1 MTLLKTK
8 KLGTRKYNDLVL
20 SLYNAKTAVFGTHP
34 AKPEGMD
41 TDEGDGEGSSGDIN
55 SVQKESKRLRDTAI
69 LIWKQS
75 KLQLAY
81 EVKRFGGL
89 SILKG
94 DTGVKPIPSEM
105 RRRWKK
111 KKELEEGSGIKG
123 GLIARLLRKLL
134 GKTWLKIKRLL
145 KRIVGKRGIKLV
157 RRLRRIL
164 RKWRVVGKR
173 LRRNLLKPF
182 RQTSRFIKSLP
193 GKTASLL
200 KRGAIGAWRGGKK
213 LVTTGIEGAKN
224 LGKNIW
230 KSTEKVRNQ
239 AGDFI
244 KRKKNDIGNFFQKKG
259 DQLGDFAKRN
269 KDKLFDWGKKK
280 AGEGMDLLKA
290 GKSNA
295 DKFFKNLKPKQVLKK
310 LADTPL
316 LKRLAKVAS
325 KGGARSIPVASA
337 ALAVNDIEKYRRMGG
352 VKGWI
357 GMTLASMDMA
367 GDVGT
372 LATAPAAAT
381 GVGAAVPAI
390 SQVISQIGGW
400 GLTAFELGQ
409 VLLGGDPDAGSDG
422 KKHKG
427 FLGFNDGGKVLK
439 PQLALVGEGGE
450 SEYIVPQS
458 RLGWFVAP
466 LIADVVES
474 AVEQTEKDAS
484 KIHGHIDDSSE
495 EVARSQVT
503 DRDAVGVQF
512 SWRPGKSFNASAHVK
527 GVEVASHNRET
538 WTKEGTV
545 ESTMRGLDSSI
556 HRMNYDYENPIEDR
570 ILTARKELNMVDPD
584 PEPDFTD
591 IIPTLSNTLMIAQA
605 DPQLIPV
612 PIDSG
617 GNAVSR
623 SNSFAVWGRKTEG
636 N

>member
-8 KLGTRKYNDLVL
+8 KLGTRSYNDLVL

-34 AKPEGMD
+34 PKPEGLD
-41 TDEGDGEGSSGDIN
+41 TDDGDGEESGGDVN
-55 SVQKESKRLRDTAI
+55 SIKKESKKLRDTAI
-69 LIWKQS
+69 LLWKQS
-75 KLQLAY
+75 KLQLSY
-81 EVKRFGGL
+81 ERKTFGNL
-89 SILKG
+89 SILKD
-94 DTGVKPIPSEM
+94 DTRVPAGTSEM
-105 RRRWKK
+105 RRRWQK
-111 KKELEEGSGIKG
+111 KKELENPKG
-123 GLIARLLRKLL
+123 GSWLSRLFRKIL
-134 GKTWLKIKRLL
+134 GRSWLKIKRLL

-173 LRRNLLKPF
+173 WRRNLLRPF

-193 GKTASLL
+193 SKTGKLL

-213 LVTTGIEGAKN
+213 LVTRGIEGAKN
-224 LGKNIW
+224 IGKNIW
-230 KSTEKVRNQ
+230 KRTKNVRDKAGNFINRKKNQ

-244 KRKKNDIGNFFQKKG
+244 KRKRSDIGNFFQRKG
-259 DQLGDFAKRN
+259 TQLGDFAKKN
-269 KDKLFDWGKKK
+269 KDRLFDWGKKQ
-280 AGEGMDLLKA
+280 AGEGMDLVKA
-290 GKSNA
+290 GARNTE
-295 DKFFKNLKPKQVLKK
+295 KFFKNLKPKQVLKK
-310 LADTPL
+310 LAETPL
-316 LKRLAKVAS
+316 LKRLAKVAA

-337 ALAVNDIEKYRRMGG
+337 ALAMNDIERYRRMGG

-372 LATAPAAAT
+372 LATSPAAAT

-422 KKHKG
+422 TKHKG
-427 FLGFNDGGKVLK
+427 FLGFNDGGKVIK

-458 RLGWFVAP
+458 RLGWWIAP
-466 LIADVVES
+466 LISDIVET
-474 AVEQTEKDAS
+474 AVDQTEKDAN
-484 KIHGHIDDSSE
+484 KINGQIDDSDGL
-495 EVARSQVT
+495 VADTRTLGPNTPLPSPGWGRKGGFTPTPMWQKPSPS
-503 DRDAVGVQF
+503 GGSG
-512 SWRPGKSFNASAHVK
+512 SW
-527 GVEVASHNRET
+527 
-538 WTKEGTV
+538 GT
-545 ESTMRGLDSSI
+545 SI
-556 HRMNYDYENPIEDR
+556 KLAKQDPIEDR
-570 ILTARKELNMVDPD
+570 ILTAKNELNMVDPD

-591 IIPTLSNTLMIAQA
+591 IIPTLTNTLMIAQA
-605 DPQLIPV
+605 DPQLIPIPV
-612 PIDSG
+612 GSG

>member
-41 TDEGDGEGSSGDIN
+41 TDDGDGEGSSGDIN

-427 FLGFNDGGKVLK
+427 FLGFNDGGKVVK

>member
-8 KLGTRKYNDLVL
+8 KLGTRSYNDLVL

-34 AKPEGMD
+34 PKPEGLD
-41 TDEGDGEGSSGDIN
+41 TDDGDGEGSGGDIN
-55 SVQKESKRLRDTAI
+55 SVKKESKKLRDTAI
-69 LIWKQS
+69 LLWKQS
-75 KLQLAY
+75 KLQLAH
-81 EVKRFGGL
+81 ERKTFGNL
-89 SILKG
+89 SILKD
-94 DTGVKPIPSEM
+94 DTRVPAGTPEM
-105 RRRWKK
+105 RRRWQK
-111 KKELEEGSGIKG
+111 KKELEDPKG
-123 GLIARLLRKLL
+123 GSWLSRLFRKIL
-134 GKTWLKIKRLL
+134 GKSWLKIKRLL

-173 LRRNLLKPF
+173 WRRNLLKPF

-193 GKTASLL
+193 SKTGKLL

-213 LVTTGIEGAKN
+213 LVTSGIEGAKN
-224 LGKNIW
+224 IGKNIW
-230 KSTEKVRNQ
+230 KSTEGARNQ
-239 AGDFI
+239 AGDFL
-244 KRKKNDIGNFFQKKG
+244 KRKKADIGNFFQKKG
-259 DQLGDFAKRN
+259 TELGDFAKRN
-269 KDKLFDWGKKK
+269 KDKLFDWGKKQ
-280 AGEGMDLLKA
+280 AGEGMDLVKA
-290 GKSNA
+290 GARNTE
-295 DKFFKNLKPKQVLKK
+295 KFFKNLKPKQVLKK
-310 LADTPL
+310 LAETPL

-337 ALAVNDIEKYRRMGG
+337 ALAMNDIEKYRRMGG

-409 VLLGGDPDAGSDG
+409 VLLGGDPDAGADG

-427 FLGFNDGGKVLK
+427 FLGFNDGGKVIK

-474 AVEQTEKDAS
+474 AVEETEKDAN
-484 KIHGHIDDSSE
+484 KIHGHINDSSE
-495 EVARSQVT
+495 ELVNQQVT

-538 WTKEGTV
+538 WTKQGTV
-545 ESTMRGLDSSI
+545 ESSMRGLDSSI

-591 IIPTLSNTLMIAQA
+591 IIPTLTNTIMVAQA
-605 DPQLIPV
+605 DPQLIPIPV
-612 PIDSG
+612 GSG

>member
-8 KLGTRKYNDLVL
+8 KLGTRSYNDLVL

-34 AKPEGMD
+34 PKPEGLD
-41 TDEGDGEGSSGDIN
+41 TDDGDGEGSGGDIN
-55 SVQKESKRLRDTAI
+55 SVKKESKKLRDTAI
-69 LIWKQS
+69 LLWKQS
-75 KLQLAY
+75 KLQLAH
-81 EVKRFGGL
+81 ERKTFGNL
-89 SILKG
+89 SILKDG
-94 DTGVKPIPSEM
+94 TRVPAGTPEM
-105 RRRWKK
+105 RRRWQK
-111 KKELEEGSGIKG
+111 KKELEDPKG
-123 GLIARLLRKLL
+123 GSWLSRLFRKIL
-134 GKTWLKIKRLL
+134 GKSWLKIKRLL

-310 LADTPL
+310 LAETPL

-337 ALAVNDIEKYRRMGG
+337 ALAANDIEKYRRMGG

-427 FLGFNDGGKVLK
+427 FLGFNDGGKVIK

-474 AVEQTEKDAS
+474 AVEETEKDAS

-605 DPQLIPV
+605 DPQLIPIPV
-612 PIDSG
+612 GSG

>member
-34 AKPEGMD
+34 SEPEGMD
-41 TDEGDGEGSSGDIN
+41 TDEGDGEGSGGDIN
-55 SVQKESKRLRDTAI
+55 SVEKESKRLRDTAI
-69 LIWKQS
+69 LLWKQS
-75 KLQLAY
+75 KLQFTY

-94 DTGVKPIPSEM
+94 DTGGKPIPSEM

-111 KKELEEGSGIKG
+111 KKELEKGSGIKG

-182 RQTSRFIKSLP
+182 RQSSRFIKSLP

-200 KRGAIGAWRGGKK
+200 KRGAIGAWRGGK
-213 LVTTGIEGAKN
+213 N

-230 KSTEKVRNQ
+230 KNTEGARNQ
-239 AGDFI
+239 AGDFL
-244 KRKKNDIGNFFQKKG
+244 KRKKADIGNFFQKKG
-259 DQLGDFAKRN
+259 DDLGDFAKRN
-269 KDKLFDWGKKK
+269 KDKLFDWGKKQ
-280 AGEGMDLLKA
+280 AGEGMDLVKA
-290 GKSNA
+290 GARNA

-310 LADTPL
+310 IADTPL
-316 LKRLAKVAS
+316 LKRLAKVAA
-325 KGGARSIPVASA
+325 KGGARSVPVASA

-409 VLLGGDPDAGSDG
+409 VLLGGDPDVGGDG

-427 FLGFNDGGKVLK
+427 LFFKDGGKVVK
-439 PQLALVGEGGE
+439 PQLALVGEGNE

-474 AVEQTEKDAS
+474 AIDQTEKDAN
-484 KIHGHIDDSSE
+484 KIDGQIDDSGE
-495 EVARSQVT
+495 AITRPQVT

-538 WTKEGTV
+538 WTKQGTV
-545 ESTMRGLDSSI
+545 ESSMRGLDSNI

-591 IIPTLSNTLMIAQA
+591 IIPTLTNTIMVAQA
-605 DPQLIPV
+605 EPQLVPV

>member
-41 TDEGDGEGSSGDIN
+41 TDDGDGEGSSGDIN

-310 LADTPL
+310 LAETPL

>member
-34 AKPEGMD
+34 SEPEGMD
-41 TDEGDGEGSSGDIN
+41 TDEGDGEGSGGDIN
-55 SVQKESKRLRDTAI
+55 SVEKESKRLRDTAI
-69 LIWKQS
+69 LLWKQS
-75 KLQLAY
+75 KLQFTY

-94 DTGVKPIPSEM
+94 DTEGKPIPSEM

-111 KKELEEGSGIKG
+111 KKELEKGSGIKG

-182 RQTSRFIKSLP
+182 RQSSRFIKSLP

-200 KRGAIGAWRGGKK
+200 KRGAIGAWRGGK
-213 LVTTGIEGAKN
+213 N
-224 LGKNIW
+224 LGKNMW

-239 AGDFI
+239 AGDFL

-259 DQLGDFAKRN
+259 DQLGDFAKKN

-290 GKSNA
+290 GRSNA

-310 LADTPL
+310 LAETPL

-409 VLLGGDPDAGSDG
+409 VLLGGDPDAGADG

-427 FLGFNDGGKVLK
+427 FLGFKDGGKVVK
-439 PQLALVGEGGE
+439 PQLALVGEGNE

-474 AVEQTEKDAS
+474 AIDQTEKDAN
-484 KIHGHIDDSSE
+484 KIDGQIDDSDGL
-495 EVARSQVT
+495 VADTRTLGPNTPLPSPGWGRKGGFTPAPMWQKPSPS
-503 DRDAVGVQF
+503 GGSG
-512 SWRPGKSFNASAHVK
+512 SW
-527 GVEVASHNRET
+527 
-538 WTKEGTV
+538 GT
-545 ESTMRGLDSSI
+545 SI
-556 HRMNYDYENPIEDR
+556 KLAKQDPIEDR